1 MFRAFARLLNNQPDT
16 QNPRLFL
23 LHPLDLTALLEL
35 AWDRRLEQPV
45 TLGRPFHRSDLNRFQ
60 DTWLGNP
67 ALTGP
72 PPPVFPPGQRPLQVD
87 LTQLLVAIDASRE
100 SPPGRQSEILWDHLI
115 YAYMIENT
123 RAYEIFR
130 RVVHEFA
137 HGEKLGSA
145 SRETQHWLRSTEEL
159 FYRDPPSFFIS
170 AITSYVRP
178 DQEATRRNS
187 YQRLLGMD
195 LNHGTA
201 DNKPYSYVRA
211 EASNKEFVSTF
222 EELLREVWI
231 GIINA
236 GNISGAKATDDG
248 KLQDLTKKL
257 NDMLLAR
264 RVFGTLSREEFVAVS
279 MMSWFHLTLE
289 SNNSIVKDLR
299 AEAESEEQRLYK
311 IAQQVGVPAHGLSA
325 SFFEIADDLS
335 RILLLIETGIFND
348 IPGAVA
354 ALYNSG
360 AIERSMRKI
369 ITHWSIISGRDM
381 KAGRIVP
388 SEGARRPS

>member
-1 MFRAFARLLNNQPDT
+1 
-16 QNPRLFL
+16 
-23 LHPLDLTALLEL
+23 
-35 AWDRRLEQPV
+35 
-45 TLGRPFHRSDLNRFQ
+45 
-60 DTWLGNP
+60 
-67 ALTGP
+67 
-72 PPPVFPPGQRPLQVD
+72 
-87 LTQLLVAIDASRE
+87 
-100 SPPGRQSEILWDHLI
+100 
-115 YAYMIENT
+115 
-123 RAYEIFR
+123 
-130 RVVHEFA
+130 
-137 HGEKLGSA
+137 
-145 SRETQHWLRSTEEL
+145 
-159 FYRDPPSFFIS
+159 
-170 AITSYVRP
+170 
-178 DQEATRRNS
+178 
-187 YQRLLGMD
+187 
-195 LNHGTA
+195 LNHGAA

-211 EASNKEFVSTF
+211 EAANKEFVSTF

-257 NDMLLAR
+257 EDMLLAR
-264 RVFGTLSREEFVAVS
+264 RVFGTLSREEFVAIS

-289 SNNSIVKDLR
+289 SNNAIVKDLR
-299 AEAESEEQRLYK
+299 AEAQSEEQRLYK

-335 RILLLIETGIFND
+335 RILLLIETGIFNE